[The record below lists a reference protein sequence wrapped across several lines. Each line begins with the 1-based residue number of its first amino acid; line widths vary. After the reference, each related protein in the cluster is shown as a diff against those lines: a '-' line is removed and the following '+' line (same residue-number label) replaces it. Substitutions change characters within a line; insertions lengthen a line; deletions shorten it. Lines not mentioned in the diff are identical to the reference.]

1 MMLGRSRT
9 CQMLLV
15 IRELRHVFSHIM
27 RFGFLAALPVG
38 ACTVGHADYVLD
50 KTAVTLPTPLA
61 VPSPATSDPRT
72 AAPPAELTIQYVQRL
87 PAIDFVPGSSNP
99 RVEGWPSVGQSVTWQ
114 AHVKN
119 WFPTTQDVAYSWRLD
134 GAEVG
139 GGSLTIAPD
148 AVGIAEYSSPWAFER
163 HELAFVVDPANLIA
177 EEEEHNN
184 QVTVIT
190 DAISIGFYV
199 EQSMYD
205 HFRAHQHD
213 LPGVHSTSF
222 EDWAQRQVTLYNEL
236 FRRAVYPET
245 PQGVTE
251 RVRLDKITIVADL
264 ALPLDQG
271 GNPGGGETD
280 AASARPNGAD
290 RTVDLQWGFP
300 SSVIANYQDF
310 TDFDIFNQFY
320 YYSGSVQHELGHAR
334 TMVDVYGETVYD
346 GLPGHEVDIEENGEK
361 LGIPFMPREK
371 INFNGHD
378 GFKMCAQENGLMADT
393 WTYLDRLSAIVW
405 NKMAGERARL
415 GNFNAPADIGWFMNE
430 LLPAQNRIRVVDRSG
445 SPVAGASLSIYQ
457 GTDPSIPVQVPYG
470 RIFDDEPDLSADT
483 DGDGVALLPRN
494 PFAPAGQ
501 PVVHT
506 EPFSNATAIVR
517 AEKDG
522 VAYFCL
528 FASDL
533 IEAGAR

>member
-1 MMLGRSRT
+1 
-9 CQMLLV
+9 
-15 IRELRHVFSHIM
+15 M
-27 RFGFLAALPVG
+27 RFGFLAALLGG
-38 ACTVGHADYVLD
+38 ACTAGHADYVLD
-50 KTAVTLPTPLA
+50 KSAVSLPVPLA
-61 VPSPATSDPRT
+61 VPSPATSDPGT

-87 PAIDFVPGSSNP
+87 PEIDFVPGSGNP
-99 RVEGWPSVGQSVTWQ
+99 RVEGWPSVGQTVTWQ

-119 WFPTTQDVAYSWRLD
+119 WFPTAQSVAYSWRLD
-134 GAEVG
+134 GTEVG
-139 GGSLTIAPD
+139 SGTVSIAAG
-148 AVGIAEYSSPWAFER
+148 AVGIAEYASPWAFER
-163 HELAFVVDPANLIA
+163 HELTFVVDPANLIA

-184 QVTVIT
+184 EVTVVT

-251 RVRLDKITIVADL
+251 RVRLDKITVVADG
-264 ALPLDQG
+264 ALPLDPSG
-271 GNPGGGETD
+271 DSPGGESD
-280 AASARPNGAD
+280 FASAHPNVAD

-300 SSVIANYQDF
+300 ASLIPNFQDF
-310 TDFDIFNQFY
+310 TSFEIFNQFY
-320 YYSGSVQHELGHAR
+320 YYSGGVQHELGHAR

-346 GLPGHEVDIEENGEK
+346 GLPGHEVNIEQNGEK
-361 LGIPFMPREK
+361 LGIPFMPRERV
-371 INFNGHD
+371 NFNGID
-378 GFKMCAQENGLMADT
+378 GFRMCQQENGLMADT

-405 NKMAGERARL
+405 NRMAGERARQA
-415 GNFNAPADIGWFMNE
+415 NYNEPPDIGWFMND

-445 SPVAGASLSIYQ
+445 NPVAGASLSIYQ
-457 GTDPSIPVQVPYG
+457 GTASGVPVQVPYG
-470 RIFDDEPDLSADT
+470 RIFDDDPDLSAET
-483 DGDGVALLPRN
+483 DGDGVAILPRN

-533 IEAGAR
+533 IEAGARAGQPSAVSGMPKSR